1 MDYSAL
7 VQAISAVGFP
17 IVMCILMAWYIKSN
31 ADSYR
36 SDVKALQETIDKN
49 TAAINMLAD
58 KLEDNKDATWN

>member
-1 MDYSAL
+1 MDYTAI

-17 IVMCILMAWYIKSN
+17 IVMCIMMAWYIKGN
-31 ADSYR
+31 NESYR

-58 KLEDNKDATWN
+58 KLEVSSNVTRD